1 LDGVELRRR
10 EEEAGVGWFRKQ
22 GRGGGLLRAQEY
34 PLPGDRAE
42 AGGAPAGRLCRQFR
56 ISPCRTLDPLKVF
69 GRLESKRR
77 GCRGRQAND
86 TMWRMQFRLRRTINP

>member
-1 LDGVELRRR
+1 GALLRRH
-10 EEEAGVGWFRKQ
+10 EAAALASFRQQ

-56 ISPCRTLDPLKVF
+56 IPPCRTLDPLKVLGPVWWF
-69 GRLESKRR
+69 GSSLRD
-77 GCRGRQAND
+77 CRGSEK
-86 TMWRMQFRLRRTINP
+86 RTSQPKPHWIHRFF